1 VLATFTEEADSA
13 RPSFAPSNSGVAFP
27 TRARALSLLVAHLLV
42 ALGILV
48 LSLGVTSIGHRLSR
62 VGNVSVGLLAFL
74 CVFVGIAFAVV
85 VAARVQHDIMGGG
98 WREEFSPRFIG
109 YISPEVALYVIWPSG
124 ISAAA
129 RRLNY
134 SAGRLIVVEYTLLTA
149 SVLVVIGTFTSR

>member
-1 VLATFTEEADSA
+1 MLATFTEEADSL

-27 TRARALSLLVAHLLV
+27 TRARAVSLLVAHLLA

-48 LSLGVTSIGHRLSR
+48 LSLGVTSIGHRFTH
-62 VGNVSVGLLAFL
+62 VGPISVGLLAVL

-98 WREEFSPRFIG
+98 WREEITPRFIS
-109 YISPEVALYVIWPSG
+109 YISPEVALYVIRPSG

-134 SAGRLIVVEYTLLTA
+134 PAARFILVEYGLLTA
-149 SVLVVIGTFTSR
+149 SVLLVVARFTSR